1 MRETG
6 EDIKLEEEKASQK
19 PKAIKT
25 CEAIRAQS
33 RRQPAHM
40 PRDVDAQLSSY
51 WKTHTLAPICAIQLG
66 MHCGAIRRCERVESR
81 VILRLLYKSIGAVD
95 LTRRLLVKICA
106 KV

>member
-19 PKAIKT
+19 IKT

-33 RRQPAHM
+33 RRQPAM

-95 LTRRLLVKICA
+95 LTRSLLVKICA